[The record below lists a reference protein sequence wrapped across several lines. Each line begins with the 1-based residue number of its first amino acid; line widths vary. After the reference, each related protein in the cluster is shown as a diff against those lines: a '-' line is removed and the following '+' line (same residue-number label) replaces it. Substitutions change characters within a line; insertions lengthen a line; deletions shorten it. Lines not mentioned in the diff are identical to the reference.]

1 MGWEGGGRGT
11 EEPSA
16 LNERSYRTAELGFTV
31 TWNREPEN
39 EGNSHTDG
47 HGRTRGQEKLDSRL
61 ERAESRGR
69 RSGKTGQPG
78 QPHGRGGFF
87 HGVEKIFP
95 WCGKM
100 ENNFSMVWKRGMA
113 GGW

>member
-1 MGWEGGGRGT
+1 MQRSEVGG
-11 EEPSA
+11 A
-16 LNERSYRTAELGFTV
+16 
-31 TWNREPEN
+31 
-39 EGNSHTDG
+39 
-47 HGRTRGQEKLDSRL
+47 GQPFG
-61 ERAESRGR
+61 ESREQ

-100 ENNFSMVWKRGMA
+100 ENNFSMVWKRGMV